1 MLHRSHRRWLFF
13 LVVGLFVGRPLAP
26 ALAAEPAKK
35 ELPPIQ
41 PEKVQLGRPVSFQKD
56 ILPFLEDKCIAC
68 HNEVIS
74 ESRLNLETVALMKK
88 GGKRGPALVPG
99 KPDQSLMYKLATRQ
113 MKPAMPPIPND
124 SDAAPLTPREAGL
137 LRLWIEQG
145 APDDS
150 PMSSEREIAWQS
162 VPPSLQH
169 VYSLALSPHK
179 TVLAAGRANRVFLY
193 DLINGREL
201 ARLRDPNLAKVT
213 RDGRRLYPDDAAHRD
228 IVNALA
234 FHPNGTL
241 LASGGYRIIK
251 LWQRQPHGPLAEI
264 KPTAEV
270 TAAAATDDGNRLAI
284 ATADNKILLF
294 DVAGKSTRTLA
305 GHTDRV
311 TGLDFS
317 ADGKQLVSVGRD
329 KTVRTWNP
337 LDGSLIATHTLPQ
350 PVSGCV
356 LVREPLVLVTAHD
369 DNVLRVWS
377 EEILKPAP
385 AASRQSAEKDAQN
398 PKEAAAQP
406 QPKPQRDLKGH
417 SRPVRALRRHP
428 KTAAQ
433 ILSCSEDGT
442 VRLWDVRNGR
452 VLRTW
457 NHGAPV
463 ADIAVL
469 GDGSRLASAAA
480 NGTAR
485 LWDFNGRQLAEL
497 KGRIDA
503 QRELDRL
510 ALAQTVES
518 QRLNLAD
525 NALKQAEK
533 DLKDRED
540 ALKKAQ
546 DAKKKADE
554 ALAAARKKADEAAA
568 AAKKA
573 QQAAAKNPKDKGLK
587 QKADAAAKEA
597 QKQADALKT
606 AEQAATSARRALE
619 LSQQAVARAKE
630 QLEKAKRAKAAQEER
645 KKAAD
650 AALEAARKRL
660 AESVKPLTAVTF
672 LADGTALVTADET
685 GTIQIW
691 GPQNGQP
698 IDAFEVGG
706 RVGRLLATNGDNVWT
721 VSGPAPL
728 KQWRAFPD
736 WKLAGHLGP
745 PSSDGLDVRGS
756 PIVDRVLALGFSHDG
771 TRLACGSG
779 EPSRSG
785 QLIVWDWEKR
795 QPVRVWE
802 EAHSDTIFDVEF
814 SWDDRQILSGG
825 ADKFAKIHDIASG
838 KLVRSFEGHTH
849 HVLGVAWSL
858 DGSRIATAGADNVI
872 KVWNAQTGEQIRTIG
887 GFSKQVTAIDFIG
900 PQLRTVSC
908 SGDRTVRLHDTNNGG
923 NYRNF
928 GGSTDYVFCAVIAPD
943 ESIVAA
949 GGADGVVRVWNAKNG
964 QLLFSFEPPKPEPD
978 ATQAS
983 VSAK

>member
-1 MLHRSHRRWLFF
+1 MLSRLRSSWLLVACAG
-13 LVVGLFVGRPLAP
+13 LVVSLSHLGP
-26 ALAAEPAKK
+26 AAEPARK

-41 PEKVQLGRPVSFQKD
+41 PEKVDLGRPVSFQRD
-56 ILPFLEDKCIAC
+56 IRPFLEDKCIAC

-99 KPDQSLMYKLATRQ
+99 KPDESLMYKLATRQ

-150 PMSSEREIAWQS
+150 PASAEREIAWQS
-162 VPPSLQH
+162 VPPALQH

-201 ARLRDPNLAKVT
+201 GRLRDPNLAKVT
-213 RDGRRLYPDDAAHRD
+213 SNGRRLYSDDAAHRD
-228 IVNALA
+228 IVSSLA
-234 FHPNGTL
+234 FHPDGTL

-251 LWQRQPHGPLAEI
+251 LWRREAHGPRAEI

-270 TAAAATDDGNRLAI
+270 TAAAITSDGNRLAI
-284 ATADNKILLF
+284 ATADKKILLF
-294 DVAGKSTRTLA
+294 DVLGKSTRTLS
-305 GHTDRV
+305 GHTDRI
-311 TGLDFS
+311 TGLAFS
-317 ADGKQLVSVGRD
+317 ADGKQLVSVSRD
-329 KTVRTWNP
+329 KSVRTWNADSGASVAVRSVP
-337 LDGSLIATHTLPQ
+337 R
-350 PVSGCV
+350 PVVGCV
-356 LVREPLVLVTAHD
+356 LVPEPPLLVTAD
-369 DNVLRVWS
+369 DDHVIRVWGP
-377 EEILKPAP
+377 EIL
-385 AASRQSAEKDAQN
+385 QSAAQTQQGQAADQKPEAKDKSA
-398 PKEAAAQP
+398 PP
-406 QPKPQRDLKGH
+406 PLKPQRELKGH
-417 SRPVRALRRHP
+417 GQPIHTLRLHP
-428 KTAAQ
+428 KNATQ
-433 ILSCSEDGT
+433 ILSGSQDGT
-442 VRLWDVRNGR
+442 IRLWDVRNGNTI
-452 VLRTW
+452 RTW
-457 NHGAPV
+457 NHGSPV
-463 ADIAVL
+463 VDVAVL
-469 GDGSRLASAAA
+469 PDGSRMASAAQ
-480 NGTAR
+480 NGAAR

-497 KGRIDA
+497 KGRIDLK
-503 QRELDRL
+503 REVDRL
-510 ALAQTVES
+510 TLAQTVET

-525 NALKQAEK
+525 AALKQAEK
-533 DLKDRED
+533 NLKDRED
-540 ALKKAQ
+540 ALNKAME
-546 DAKKKADE
+546 AKKKADE
-554 ALAAARKKADEAAA
+554 ALAAAKKKADEAAA
-568 AAKKA
+568 AAEKA
-573 QQAAAKNPKDKGLK
+573 KQAAAKNPKDKGLK

-597 QKQADALKT
+597 QKQTDALKT
-606 AEQAATSARRALE
+606 AQQAATSAQRAFE
-619 LSQQAVARAKE
+619 LSQQAV
-630 QLEKAKRAKAAQEER
+630 EKAKQQLEQAKQARAAQEER

-650 AALEAARKRL
+650 AALEAARKRF
-660 AESVKPLTAVTF
+660 AESTRPLTAVAF

-685 GTIQIW
+685 GVVQIW
-691 GPQNGQP
+691 GPQSGQP
-698 IDAFEVGG
+698 IDLFEAGA
-706 RVGRLLATNGDNVWT
+706 RVSGLLPANGDVLWT
-721 VSGPAPL
+721 ISGAEPMR
-728 KQWRAFPD
+728 QWRAFPE
-736 WKLAGHLGP
+736 WELAGHLGP
-745 PSSDGLDVRGS
+745 PSADGLDVRGS
-756 PIVDRVLALGFSHDG
+756 PIVDRVLALNFSHDG
-771 TRLACGSG
+771 TRLVSGSG

-785 QLIVWDWEKR
+785 QLIVWDWQKR

-802 EAHSDTIFDVEF
+802 EAHSDTIFDAEF
-814 SWDDRQILSGG
+814 SWDDSQILSGG

-838 KLVRSFEGHTH
+838 ELVRAFEGHTH

-900 PQLRTVSC
+900 SQLRTVSC
-908 SGDRTVRLHDTNNGG
+908 SGDRTVRLHDANSGG

-964 QLLFSFEPPKPEPD
+964 QLLFSFEPPRAPETD